1 MIFLSK
7 KQLIPSLILLNV
19 ILLPCI
25 LPLLIFFLIYQ
36 EMRFLLVA
44 GLFLSLYVVGLIVI
58 LKTSSSKNEY
68 LIIEHDRLDL
78 HCSSKYSDESTG
90 IWHLYYNEIIRIDY
104 YKATSIKGWFCLYG
118 GLVPKCV
125 FITIENLYGF
135 EESTFIGYL
144 DLNEV
149 KQIAS
154 LANTELVIH

>member
-25 LPLLIFFLIYQ
+25 LPLPIFFLIYQ

-58 LKTSSSKNEY
+58 LKASSSKNEY

-78 HCSSKYSDESTG
+78 HYSDESTG

-118 GLVPKCV
+118 GCVPKCV

>member
-1 MIFLSK
+1 MIFLNK

-19 ILLPCI
+19 ILLPCM

-44 GLFLSLYVVGLIVI
+44 GLFLLLYVVGLIVI
-58 LKTSSSKNEY
+58 LKASSSKNEY
-68 LIIEHDRLDL
+68 LIIENDRLDL

-125 FITIENLYGF
+125 FITIENLCGF
-135 EESTFIGYL
+135 EESAFIGYL